1 MESPG
6 AGKAKG
12 RRRRGRQRIRWLDGI
27 ADSMDMS
34 LSKFQEIVKERK
46 PGELQSMV
54 SQKPDTTQQLNN
66 NKRHVMG
73 SNEVPHPHF
82 METMWEACNITAP
95 SK

>member
-54 SQKPDTTQQLNN
+54 SQKARHNSAIEQQQ
-66 NKRHVMG
+66 
-73 SNEVPHPHF
+73 
-82 METMWEACNITAP
+82 EACNGQQ
-95 SK
+95 